1 MSDQTTPSR
10 HDGVT
15 IACPVCWRPFV
26 PSGRR
31 RYCSDAC
38 RAAAYRRRR
47 DTAGRTVTV
56 PRTRPRKPITVYE
69 CDGCGLR
76 SLGEQRCPECSTF
89 MRKLGLGG
97 ECPHCSEP
105 VAITELVSEEVIVT
119 S

>member
-1 MSDQTTPSR
+1 MSDPIPSR
-10 HDGVT
+10 HDSVT
-15 IACPVCWRPFV
+15 IECPFCRQPFV

-47 DTAGRTVTV
+47 GESGPEITV
-56 PRTRPRKPITVYE
+56 PGARPRKPITVYE

-89 MRKLGLGG
+89 MRKLGIGG
-97 ECPHCSEP
+97 ECPHCELP
-105 VAITELVSEEVIVT
+105 VAIIELVEGEVTVK